1 VILSLRENVIQSEIL
16 EELII
21 FLVMKTIIVPIDLS
35 DESLN
40 GLNLALMLA
49 NKTGANILMVHV
61 ISKNSGDYYDQMEK
75 ENQLAQSKF
84 ERVLQRYKEKVNL
97 NFTLKYVIKEG
108 KIFNEIADQA
118 DKYEDVLTVLSTHG
132 TSGFEELFI
141 GGNAYKITSHSRN
154 PVITIRRSKIP
165 PNIDNIVLPLDITYQ
180 TREKVPY
187 TTDLAKLFGSKIHL
201 ITIRLSNLKSIEK
214 NLHQYAEQVALYLD
228 SNKIPFTVEHL
239 HGGNLTDLT
248 LDYSW
253 SVGADL
259 ISIMTEQEKSASN
272 LLLGNFAHQMI
283 NKAFIPVLSFPNYH
297 LRIIAED
304 IWTLGAFN
312 P

>member
-1 VILSLRENVIQSEIL
+1 
-16 EELII
+16 
-21 FLVMKTIIVPIDLS
+21 MKTIIVPLDLS

-40 GLNLALMLA
+40 GLNLAMMMA
-49 NKTGANILMVHV
+49 TKTGANILLVHV
-61 ISKNSGDYYDQMEK
+61 IGKNSGDYYEQMDK
-75 ENQLAQSKF
+75 ENQLAQTKF
-84 ERVLQRYKEKVNL
+84 EGILRKYKEKVNL
-97 NFTLKYVIKEG
+97 NFTLSYIIKEG
-108 KIFNEIADQA
+108 KIFKEIADLA
-118 DKYEDVLTVLSTHG
+118 DKHEDALTVLSTHG

-154 PVITIRRSKIP
+154 PVITVRRSKIP
-165 PNIDNIVLPLDITYQ
+165 SNIDNIVMPLDMTFQ

-187 TTDLAKLFGSKIHL
+187 TVEFAKKFGSKVHL
-201 ITIRLSNLKSIEK
+201 LTIRLSNIKSIEK
-214 NLHQYAEQVALYLD
+214 KLHQYAEQVASYLD
-228 SNKIPFTVEHL
+228 SLKIAYTLEHL

-248 LDYSW
+248 LDYARAID
-253 SVGADL
+253 ADL

-283 NKAFIPVLSFPNYH
+283 NKAYIPVLSFPNYH
-297 LRIIAED
+297 LRVTAED